1 MVWRRILIQEL
12 SLSWGD
18 LVVRLKN
25 LDYNVHI
32 HGEFCG
38 NVSIKIFESGDPLHQ
53 SHHLCVEV
61 LGVFAC
67 HPWILYWQE
76 SIKVGIRGYEC
87 TQGGNN
93 KPLVLRYILLTPVI
107 HFCYPVPPT
116 VWGVLTVQSHWS
128 HKIYLHLGQNKMF
141 NPGTSPIFLPVSNFT
156 AFTFDRGST
165 LPNIVSQLLEVNIY
179 VWPLT
184 SSCYSSMDGFS
195 GGAKLIF

>member
-53 SHHLCVEV
+53 SHHLCVED

-107 HFCYPVPPT
+107 HFCYPVPPGGWEGEEVKT
-116 VWGVLTVQSHWS
+116 CHIGHTKFICIWDKTKCLTLGHLLSS
-128 HKIYLHLGQNKMF
+128 YLYLTLLLSLLIG
-141 NPGTSPIFLPVSNFT
+141 
-156 AFTFDRGST
+156 DRHCQILCPS
-165 LPNIVSQLLEVNIY
+165 Y
-179 VWPLT
+179 
-184 SSCYSSMDGFS
+184 
-195 GGAKLIF
+195 